1 MTKLFMETKQMNPE
15 QELEDEIKQGRKNI
29 QELEKKLKISGIEG
43 HTCLPSVQINNLIA
57 TLQQYQNL
65 QGEIVESFKR
75 HKLERLQSGEYN
87 PCDIGNKDYLSE
99 QLVLGYDLR
108 NKLISSYDQL
118 LKCIETNESI
128 LRQRNLRQ
136 EKQNGELN
144 SYRDWSPILDLK
156 VQKYVERINFLG
168 YGAKVLEGIT
178 EAVELSE

>member
-65 QGEIVESFKR
+65 QGGIVKSFKR

-108 NKLISSYDQL
+108 DKLISSYDQL

-144 SYRDWSPILDLK
+144 SYRDWSHILDLK
-156 VQKYVERINFLG
+156 VRKYVERINFLG